1 MGKKKEKENIENVEL
16 EIQDTF
22 NIDNLEEL
30 NDVDVIIENIE
41 ESEVDDD
48 GNQNN

>member
-1 MGKKKEKENIENVEL
+1 MGKKKENIKNVEL
-16 EIQDTF
+16 EIQDKF

-41 ESEVDDD
+41 ESEVEDD

>member
-1 MGKKKEKENIENVEL
+1 MGKKKENIENVEV

-22 NIDNLEEL
+22 NIDSIEEL
-30 NDVDVIIENIE
+30 NDEDVIIENIE
-41 ESEVDDD
+41 ESEVEDD